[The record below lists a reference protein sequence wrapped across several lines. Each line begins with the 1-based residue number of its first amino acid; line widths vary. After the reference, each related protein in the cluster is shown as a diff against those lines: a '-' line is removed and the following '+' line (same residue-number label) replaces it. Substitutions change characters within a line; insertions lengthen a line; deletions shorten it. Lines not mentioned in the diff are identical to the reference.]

1 MGYLHFT
8 RPERLSTSL
17 YIIVLKG
24 MLVEQKGTRRAD
36 DILPA
41 DTRLGSWDAVQL
53 KGKEGH
59 TGKPL
64 LAAGYPSLP
73 KARL

>member
-17 YIIVLKG
+17 YIVLWG
-24 MLVEQKGTRRAD
+24 MLVEQKATSRAD

-41 DTRLGSWDAVQL
+41 DTRLGSWVAVQL

-73 KARL
+73 KARLQ

>member
-1 MGYLHFT
+1 M
-8 RPERLSTSL
+8 
-17 YIIVLKG
+17 
-24 MLVEQKGTRRAD
+24 EQKGTSRAD

-73 KARL
+73 KARLQ

>member
-1 MGYLHFT
+1 MGYLRFT
-8 RPERLSTSL
+8 KPERLSTSL
-17 YIIVLKG
+17 YIVPWG
-24 MLVEQKGTRRAD
+24 MLVEQKGTSRAD

-53 KGKEGH
+53 KGKGH

-73 KARL
+73 KARLQ